1 MRLSVFIVCLLV
13 IGCSKQE
20 ALKPPL
26 GEQAEGKLDFTGLR
40 GVLSGKWAKKA
51 DPYHRLDFTA
61 KSIEQLIGG
70 YGRPPDV
77 GKYEQKGD
85 LLSITDRDGDLNIY
99 GLEYLSDSEI
109 ALRPEKLKNGSD
121 FNDLQG
127 QWRRISLPTGSDA
140 VVQGTGPI
148 AEARRQVK
156 KFEKKRAAIE
166 PLLEKALAD
175 RDELVMKLRE
185 AGVHKAAD
193 LKGNLQG
200 QKLAASLQRLTGEID
215 GLERQVAAIDS
226 AILEAKA
233 VVRRLEREKAGI
245 SDEEMR
251 KLAEQLREAEERT
264 DGAAR
269 LMTPLDVEAA
279 LEKALK
285 GPSGKSP
292 KASPAKSVS
301 RLVGKWEVAGGKRK
315 GTVEFTT
322 GGTALV
328 AWSDSIRNAL
338 GERERRATLKYTLT
352 RYSLK
357 LEEPGS
363 FEYRQ
368 TCDIQIEAISD
379 NEMIFVNQK
388 NSLSFDW
395 LDGRLR
401 RAKE

>member
-1 MRLSVFIVCLLV
+1 MTRTWSEVVKRMSAVVAWAVLCSAICLTT
-13 IGCSKQE
+13 GCSNETKPPAGVSKSKFDP
-20 ALKPPL
+20 ALKPGFDLRDPDSPDAH
-26 GEQAEGKLDFTGLR
+26 GE
-40 GVLSGKWAKKA
+40 
-51 DPYHRLDFTA
+51 
-61 KSIEQLIGG
+61 
-70 YGRPPDV
+70 
-77 GKYEQKGD
+77 
-85 LLSITDRDGDLNIY
+85 
-99 GLEYLSDSEI
+99 
-109 ALRPEKLKNGSD
+109 
-121 FNDLQG
+121 
-127 QWRRISLPTGSDA
+127 
-140 VVQGTGPI
+140 TGPL
-148 AEARRQVK
+148 ADAKDRVR
-156 KFEKKRAAIE
+156 KFEKKRAALQ

-175 RDELVMKLRE
+175 RDELVGKLRE